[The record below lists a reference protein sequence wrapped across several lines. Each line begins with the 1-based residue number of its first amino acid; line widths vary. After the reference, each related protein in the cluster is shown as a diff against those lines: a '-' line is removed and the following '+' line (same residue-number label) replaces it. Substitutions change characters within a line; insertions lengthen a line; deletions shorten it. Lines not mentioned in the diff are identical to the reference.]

1 MAADDR
7 TNQERL
13 LRAAI
18 LRGEEHAWRLW
29 YDASSADLRAY
40 TVWRCGGRRDV
51 ADEIV
56 QEVWLIAVRR
66 IRQFEPDRGPFAAWL
81 RGIAANVLK
90 NHRRKK
96 VPRAGSKLKDL
107 SEPALSAAAHDTL
120 DRRDDADRIAEAL
133 SALPDRYEEVL
144 RAKYLDQLSM
154 AEIARG
160 WNESTKT
167 IESLLTR
174 ARVAFRECYRDAGE
188 NSPGPVAVADVRQE
202 HLK

>member
-1 MAADDR
+1 MAATDR
-7 TNQERL
+7 TSQERM
-13 LRAAI
+13 LRAAV
-18 LRGEEHAWRLW
+18 LRGEDQAWRLW
-29 YDASSADLRAY
+29 YDASSVDLRSYA
-40 TVWRCGGRRDV
+40 VWRCGGRRDV

-66 IRQFEPDRGPFAAWL
+66 IRQFEPERGCFAAWL

-96 VPRAGSKLKDL
+96 IPGTGELTGA
-107 SEPALSAAAHDTL
+107 SEPVAPGTAHEAL

-133 SALPDRYEEVL
+133 SALPARYEAAL
-144 RAKYLDQLSM
+144 RAKYFDQLSM
-154 AEIARG
+154 AEIARD

-174 ARVAFRECYRDAGE
+174 ARAAFRDCYREAGGD
-188 NSPGPVAVADVRQE
+188 SPGQVAVAEVREE
-202 HLK
+202 HVK

>member
-7 TNQERL
+7 TNQEHM
-13 LRAAI
+13 LRAAV

-29 YDASSADLRAY
+29 YDASSADLRSY

-66 IRQFEPDRGPFAAWL
+66 IREFEPDRGPFTAWL
-81 RGIAANVLK
+81 RGIAVNVLK

-96 VPRAGSKLKDL
+96 APGAGGELKDI
-107 SEPALSAAAHDTL
+107 SGPANAHVAL

-133 SALPDRYEEVL
+133 TSLPDRYEAVL

-154 AEIARG
+154 AEIARD
-160 WNESTKT
+160 WKESTKS

-174 ARVAFRECYRDAGE
+174 ARAAFRECYRDAGE
-188 NSPGPVAVADVRQE
+188 DSPRPVAVADNRQE
-202 HLK
+202 HVK

>member
-7 TNQERL
+7 TNQERM
-13 LRAAI
+13 LRAAV

-29 YDASSADLRAY
+29 YDATSADLRTY
-40 TVWRCGGRRDV
+40 TVWRCGGRPDV

-66 IRQFEPDRGPFAAWL
+66 IRQFEPDRGSFAAWL

-96 VPRAGSKLKDL
+96 VPGASGELKDL
-107 SEPALSAAAHDTL
+107 SEPALSATAHDAL

-133 SALPDRYEEVL
+133 TALPDRYEAVL

-174 ARVAFRECYRDAGE
+174 AREAFRACYRNAEE
-188 NSPGPVAVADVRQE
+188 NPSGPVAVADIRQE
-202 HLK
+202 HVQ